1 MYQEKINN
9 YEQSAKN
16 ESDLGF
22 DSERL
27 SYIPKYFSSYI
38 DKGKSVDIVRNQ
50 KSWGKIR
57 FQNKSYLEIYT
68 IKGSKYYKLNFKWLS
83 RINN

>member
-16 ESDLGF
+16 ENDLGF

-27 SYIPKYFSSYI
+27 ANIP
-38 DKGKSVDIVRNQ
+38 
-50 KSWGKIR
+50 
-57 FQNKSYLEIYT
+57 
-68 IKGSKYYKLNFKWLS
+68 
-83 RINN
+83 